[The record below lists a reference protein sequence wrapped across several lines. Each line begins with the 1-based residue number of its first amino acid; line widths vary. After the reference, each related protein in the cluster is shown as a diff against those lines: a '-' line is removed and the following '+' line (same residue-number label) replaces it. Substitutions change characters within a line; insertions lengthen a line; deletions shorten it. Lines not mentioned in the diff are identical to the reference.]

1 METRII
7 EVEHTDIGP
16 TTNVNQHYQQHFQ
29 THYAMANSE
38 SNLANSR
45 FPSVHHIETYQQP
58 IAFTTSRNSF
68 HRHELPLNGYE
79 AHQSQIVH
87 SSSIDHQ
94 PGGKLCITEQK
105 NEQQNQS
112 KKTVQTTT
120 TTTTTPLLANDESG
134 QMNDTIE
141 VIQPLPHSGYVK
153 NSKVEF
159 QDPNSYSIKVEYHPV
174 TESFNWS
181 NCDTYLHIFLTFYF
195 GHFAAMLFFDGI
207 IRNIIN
213 LIILDHIESSPFI
226 YILHI
231 VFSIAMLAFTI
242 WFMTICWR
250 WWRSKSLLPPNG
262 LTYFDH
268 TQRPVRPKDRQAA
281 AHTYVFIAACVLIIG
296 FFFYLAL
303 GVIDLWYKQQ
313 QASSIIKITINDEY
327 NHYSSLRKYS
337 YPSYLTDLIVFIF
350 RLVFWLTGIIATLLL
365 SRDVLMRCFCPSKRI
380 KIDKEK
386 PTTVYEITT

>member
-7 EVEHTDIGP
+7 EVEHTDVSP
-16 TTNVNQHYQQHFQ
+16 HANVNQHYQQHFQ
-29 THYAMANSE
+29 THYA
-38 SNLANSR
+38 LANGSENNLSSSR

-58 IAFTTSRNSF
+58 LAFTGSRTSF
-68 HRHELPLNGYE
+68 QRHEPVTAYE
-79 AHQSQIVH
+79 SHQSQMMH
-87 SSSIDHQ
+87 SNAIDHL
-94 PGGKLCITEQK
+94 PGKLSITEQK
-105 NEQQNQS
+105 NEQMHNA
-112 KKTVQTTT
+112 KKTVQTVQTTT
-120 TTTTTPLLANDESG
+120 TTTPLLIDSG
-134 QMNDTIE
+134 EPGDTIE
-141 VIQPLPHSGYVK
+141 VIQPVIHSGYVK

-174 TESFNWS
+174 TESFNWT

-213 LIILDHIESSPFI
+213 LIILDHTESSPFI

-242 WFMTICWR
+242 WFMTVCWR
-250 WWRSKSLLPPNG
+250 WWRSKSLQPYNG
-262 LTYFDH
+262 LAYFDH
-268 TQRPVRPKDRQAA
+268 TQRPARPADRHST
-281 AHTYVFIAACVLIIG
+281 AHKYVFIAACVLIIG

-303 GVIDLWYKQQ
+303 GIIDLWYKQQ
-313 QASSIIKITINDEY
+313 QASSIIKITINDEF
-327 NHYSSLRKYS
+327 NHYSSLKKYS

-350 RLVFWLTGIIATLLL
+350 RLVFWITGIIATLLL
-365 SRDVLMRCFCPSKRI
+365 SRDILMKCCCPAKRI

>member
-7 EVEHTDIGP
+7 EVEHTDISP
-16 TTNVNQHYQQHFQ
+16 NPNVNHHYQQHFQ
-29 THYAMANSE
+29 THFQIANSDN
-38 SNLANSR
+38 NLAATTR
-45 FPSVHHIETYQQP
+45 FPSVHHIDQYQQP
-58 IAFTTSRNSF
+58 IGFTNSRISF
-68 HRHELPLNGYE
+68 QRSELPLQGYE
-79 AHQSQIVH
+79 SHQSQIMHNSTVDH
-87 SSSIDHQ
+87 LPGRLSIS
-94 PGGKLCITEQK
+94 EQK
-105 NEQQNQS
+105 NEEHNRQ

-120 TTTTTPLLANDESG
+120 TTTTTPLLLNDDVS
-134 QMNDTIE
+134 DTIE
-141 VIQPLPHSGYVK
+141 VIQSVPHSGYVK

-213 LIILDHIESSPFI
+213 LIILDHTESSPFI

-242 WFMTICWR
+242 WFMTVCWR
-250 WWRSKSLLPPNG
+250 WWRSKSLLPYNG
-262 LTYFDH
+262 LAYFDH
-268 TQRPVRPKDRQAA
+268 EQRPNRVKDRKET
-281 AHTYVFIAACVLIIG
+281 AHTYVFIAACVLIIS

-303 GVIDLWYKQQ
+303 GIIDLWYKQQ

-350 RLVFWLTGIIATLLL
+350 RLIFWITGIIATLLL
-365 SRDVLMRCFCPSKRI
+365 SRDILMKCFCPSKRI